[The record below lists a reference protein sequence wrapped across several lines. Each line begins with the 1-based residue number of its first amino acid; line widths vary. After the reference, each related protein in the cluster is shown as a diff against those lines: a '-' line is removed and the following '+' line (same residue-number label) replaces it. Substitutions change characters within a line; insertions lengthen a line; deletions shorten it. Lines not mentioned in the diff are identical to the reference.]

1 MNEHN
6 LEKLWNQILFNRVNC
21 IVKEAMIAENVEAWL
36 ITSSEYNEDPLFR
49 SLSGYFDY
57 HSRGVS
63 AYMMILKDNRF
74 YAYSINK
81 IDSSNSPYIYLKDNM
96 DLDDF
101 VQNICNI
108 HNISKISLQIS
119 DITSINSGLS
129 YSHFK
134 ILDKLTKKINI
145 KFVSSDLLSTRVMA
159 TRHRFE
165 KEYYQI
171 LSKDTELI
179 LDEVFNNI
187 YKYTNTNDIEYELV
201 RLAKKKGYSLWFKP
215 DVCIQRMGL
224 KKSRNFNC
232 DIKDGDLIHVDFGVS
247 NILNTDVQRL
257 YYLEGF
263 KKMPKSFE
271 QGFKEALKVQSLICE
286 LLNKRNCGNEVL
298 KEVLNRTNKL
308 DIKAQ
313 VYTHPLGFHGHGAGS
328 AVGRYHSLGK
338 SIKQGEYNIFYP
350 STYAI
355 ESNSS
360 KEIPEWNNQLV
371 YFFTEEDYWLDE
383 NSSCFLSDRAKSIKK
398 LEYNKLK

>member
-134 ILDKLTKKINI
+134 ILDKFFYRYILKY
-145 KFVSSDLLSTRVMA
+145 KF
-159 TRHRFE
+159 
-165 KEYYQI
+165 
-171 LSKDTELI
+171 
-179 LDEVFNNI
+179 
-187 YKYTNTNDIEYELV
+187 
-201 RLAKKKGYSLWFKP
+201 
-215 DVCIQRMGL
+215 
-224 KKSRNFNC
+224 
-232 DIKDGDLIHVDFGVS
+232 
-247 NILNTDVQRL
+247 
-257 YYLEGF
+257 
-263 KKMPKSFE
+263 
-271 QGFKEALKVQSLICE
+271 AL
-286 LLNKRNCGNEVL
+286 
-298 KEVLNRTNKL
+298 
-308 DIKAQ
+308 
-313 VYTHPLGFHGHGAGS
+313 
-328 AVGRYHSLGK
+328 
-338 SIKQGEYNIFYP
+338 
-350 STYAI
+350 
-355 ESNSS
+355 
-360 KEIPEWNNQLV
+360 QL
-371 YFFTEEDYWLDE
+371 
-383 NSSCFLSDRAKSIKK
+383 
-398 LEYNKLK
+398 